1 MNKQLYKIR
10 DTGTDCSHT
19 INGGLLGNY
28 DLCYNKYRYKEDK
41 TNHMRCTICDAIVFT
56 KISDTEIHT
65 YYKEAKATIE
75 L

>member
-1 MNKQLYKIR
+1 MNKQIYKIR

-28 DLCYNKYRYKEDK
+28 DLCYNLYRYKDDK
-41 TNHMRCTICDAIVFT
+41 NNIKCTICHAIVFT

-65 YYKEAKATIE
+65 YYKEVKVTID